1 MKNGR
6 KKLFY
11 TVYRRSD
18 DEIVAVGDVES
29 CCKQLGITKVNSFY
43 GMISRQR
50 RGKKQKLYVYS
61 STKWAEE

>member
-18 DEIVAVGDVES
+18 DEIVAVGDVGS
-29 CCKQLGITKVNSFY
+29 CCKQLGIKYNSFC

-61 STKWAEE
+61 STKWVEE